1 MATTRLIAMHVGKG
15 QGAGGSMAS
24 RVDYAS
30 NPEKTENGQLVTGF
44 GCDPKTAAAEFELMR
59 KTYMQITGR
68 DRKDEVI
75 AYQLRQS
82 FKPGE
87 VSPEEANQIG
97 NELASR
103 FLKGNHAYIVATH
116 TDKAHIHNHIIFCA
130 TTLDCRHKFRNFLG
144 SGKALGRLSDQICME
159 HKLSVVGNPR
169 MHDTNYDRWQG
180 NHAKLSE
187 RDHLRMAIDEIL
199 QKHPDGFEALIK
211 MLEEAGWQ
219 VKRGKQPSF
228 CAPDGKRFIRMDS
241 LGEAYTEKAI
251 REVLDGLRVHNP
263 YKTRRMKSQVS
274 LLIDIQAKMQ
284 EGKGKGYENWA
295 KVFNIKQMAS
305 SMSYLS
311 SHGIKSYE
319 ELYAKV
325 DSVVKKTDNLLN
337 EVKTA
342 EARLKEINSMRKAIL
357 DYMKTKDVYNAWTKS
372 GFAGDFYNAHTQE
385 IIIHQAAKKAFNEIQ
400 GKLPSIKELSAEYK
414 EVLAK
419 KQKAYAEY
427 RESRDN
433 MRELLTVKANVD
445 MVTERRIP
453 VRNTRDK
460 EISR

>member
-199 QKHPDGFEALIK
+199 QKHPDGFETLIK

-325 DSVVKKTDNLLN
+325 DSVVKKTDDLLN

-342 EARLKEINSMRKAIL
+342 EARLKEINSMRKTIL
-357 DYMKTKDVYNAWTKS
+357 DYMKTKDVYNAWKKS